1 MSYHPRIEC
10 KDVASFQTTRSRNS
24 KLWFVN
30 NDALEEAI
38 LGYAARY
45 ATRYEVKMYAL
56 AIEGNHIQK
65 VATFP
70 QANRAHF
77 MRDFNSSV
85 ARAVARFQPTYPGG
99 PLWHRRYSA
108 EYLPA
113 SADIEDRFFYTV
125 LQPVNDGLVDDIRE
139 YPGYNCFEDAITGR
153 ERVCKVVKWKE
164 YNDARRWNK
173 FVPIEQFTERCILK
187 YDRLP
192 GYENLSQKEYA
203 SMMRTKLRERTTA
216 VLQARK
222 GKPSLGAA
230 LLKTIS
236 PGAIPKRTK
245 ISGSRDH
252 RPRVLSKDAER
263 RSRGEAWY
271 FSIYFHYKI
280 SSKRYRAGESSVEF
294 PPGTYKPPL
303 FTVAYCGLIP

>member
-1 MSYHPRIEC
+1 
-10 KDVASFQTTRSRNS
+10 
-24 KLWFVN
+24 
-30 NDALEEAI
+30 
-38 LGYAARY
+38 
-45 ATRYEVKMYAL
+45 
-56 AIEGNHIQK
+56 
-65 VATFP
+65 
-70 QANRAHF
+70 
-77 MRDFNSSV
+77 
-85 ARAVARFQPTYPGG
+85 
-99 PLWHRRYSA
+99 
-108 EYLPA
+108 
-113 SADIEDRFFYTV
+113 
-125 LQPVNDGLVDDIRE
+125 
-139 YPGYNCFEDAITGR
+139 
-153 ERVCKVVKWKE
+153 
-164 YNDARRWNK
+164 
-173 FVPIEQFTERCILK
+173 VPIEQFTERCILK